1 MAAGQQGRAQRSPAW
16 NQFQDLSIAMAMENI
31 GNHTI
36 YTNIHK
42 YVCIYVHVYIYIF
55 VYIYM
60 YMYIYIYICLFIYV
74 YIYIFMQK
82 YQNIYYVFFSI
93 SMYSKVAMDN
103 HRL

>member
-1 MAAGQQGRAQRSPAW
+1 
-16 NQFQDLSIAMAMENI
+16 MAMENI
-31 GNHTI
+31 GNHTN

-42 YVCIYVHVYIYIF
+42 YVCIYVHVYIYIYEH
-55 VYIYM
+55 VYIYV
-60 YMYIYIYICLFIYV
+60 YLFMC
-74 YIYIFMQK
+74 IYIFMQK